1 MKNVFFNRDILTAEK
16 SIIKDYNFPSIN
28 LMESAGINSA
38 DLIADYFKSN
48 SYSEVHI
55 YCGKGNNA
63 GDGFVIARALTEKN
77 IQVKVFLCYGDDS
90 IKGDALINLNKIKN
104 LSGKLL
110 IITENFSKYISTGNI
125 LVIDCLFGI
134 GFKGIPDE
142 KLKSIINQINSFGK
156 KNIISID
163 VPSGLSDINSQL
175 TVNAAQTLSMGVY
188 KFETLFEY
196 GKLNSGNVKL
206 IDIGISQEIFSE
218 FNKKNIYQIEKNDFC
233 KSSRNILSHK
243 YSNGKVFII
252 SGNINY
258 PGAAIL
264 SAKAAFRS
272 GSGAVISAV
281 PENIYSEISCNIIE
295 SVKIPLT
302 VNSNNGIQNSENNF
316 HAVKEKILSSD
327 CTLIGPGVGRDV
339 ETMDF
344 VRKIITEIK
353 SKFIIDADGLF
364 AFSGHTDILKNSG
377 SEIILTPHLGE
388 FSTLSGI
395 SKSDILNNLYDVT
408 KSFAL
413 KNKINLLLKSSTSIF
428 TDIDIFLI
436 NNFGKENLATF
447 GTGDVLSG
455 ILASE
460 FSRISSPK
468 KAVINSLLI
477 QGLTSEY
484 LYNINHNSMMASD
497 MLDVI
502 PKIIRE
508 LQN

>member
-1 MKNVFFNRDILTAEK
+1 
-16 SIIKDYNFPSIN
+16 
-28 LMESAGINSA
+28 
-38 DLIADYFKSN
+38 
-48 SYSEVHI
+48 
-55 YCGKGNNA
+55 
-63 GDGFVIARALTEKN
+63 
-77 IQVKVFLCYGDDS
+77 
-90 IKGDALINLNKIKN
+90 
-104 LSGKLL
+104 
-110 IITENFSKYISTGNI
+110 
-125 LVIDCLFGI
+125 
-134 GFKGIPDE
+134 
-142 KLKSIINQINSFGK
+142 
-156 KNIISID
+156 
-163 VPSGLSDINSQL
+163 
-175 TVNAAQTLSMGVY
+175 
-188 KFETLFEY
+188 
-196 GKLNSGNVKL
+196 
-206 IDIGISQEIFSE
+206 
-218 FNKKNIYQIEKNDFC
+218 
-233 KSSRNILSHK
+233 
-243 YSNGKVFII
+243 
-252 SGNINY
+252 
-258 PGAAIL
+258 AAIL

>member
-1 MKNVFFNRDILTAEK
+1 MKNVFFNRDILIAEK

-38 DLIADYFKSN
+38 VLIADYFKSN
-48 SYSEVHI
+48 SYGEVHI

-63 GDGFVIARALTEKN
+63 GDGFVIARALAELN
-77 IQVKVFLCYGDDS
+77 IPVKVFLCYGDDS
-90 IKGDALINLNKIKN
+90 INGDALINLKKIKSLTEN
-104 LSGKLL
+104 LL
-110 IITENFSKYISTGNI
+110 IITENFSEYISTGNI
-125 LVIDCLFGI
+125 LIIDCLFGI

-142 KLKSIINQINSFGK
+142 KLKYLINQINSYGK
-156 KNIISID
+156 QNIISID
-163 VPSGLSDINSQL
+163 VPSGLSDINSQI

-188 KFETLFEY
+188 KFETLFEN
-196 GKLNSGNVKL
+196 GKLNSGEIKL
-206 IDIGISQEIFSE
+206 IDIGVSQEIFSA
-218 FNKKNIYQIEKNDFC
+218 FNNKNIHLIEKNDFC
-233 KSSRNILSHK
+233 NSSRNILSHK
-243 YSNGKVFII
+243 YSNGKIFII

-272 GSGAVISAV
+272 GSGAVISAI

-295 SVKIPLT
+295 SVKIPLSI
-302 VNSNNGIQNSENNF
+302 NSNNGIQNSKNNF
-316 HAVKEKILSSD
+316 LAVKKNIHWSD
-327 CTLIGPGVGRDV
+327 CTLIGPGLSRDE

-353 SKFIIDADGLF
+353 SKYIIDADGLF
-364 AFSGHTDILKNSG
+364 AFSGHTEMLKNSD

-395 SKSDILNNLYDVT
+395 SKSDILNNLYDIA
-408 KSFAL
+408 KSFAIE
-413 KNKINLLLKSSTSIF
+413 NKINLLLKSSTSLF
-428 TDIDIFLI
+428 TDGFHFLI
-436 NNFGKENLATF
+436 NNIGKENLATF
-447 GTGDVLSG
+447 GSGDVLSG

-477 QGLTSEY
+477 QGVTSEY

-502 PKIIRE
+502 PKIISE